1 MKKLNIAIQNE
12 INSKTNKLCNE
23 EITLNLDLNNI
34 IDQNLFDNC
43 LKFYF
48 NSFAFDELT
57 ETIIIIN
64 GLIDLEVHNDT
75 GRMKMLLFY
84 LIKEIF
90 RVKLF

>member
-1 MKKLNIAIQNE
+1 MKKLNIVIQYE
-12 INSKTNKLCNE
+12 INCNTNKLCNE
-23 EITLNLDLNNI
+23 EITLNLDLNHI

-43 LKFYF
+43 LKFNF
-48 NSFAFDELT
+48 NSFVFDELT

-64 GLIDLEVHNDT
+64 GLIDLEVHNDA